1 MIIQVCSTGKRR
13 THRVAVSG
21 LYSDYRTIV
30 MDKTIHI
37 FIQNDD
43 FVHSNTL
50 DLKAT
55 HLNNKYIYGTSSA
68 LLIFYGYPIPATNT
82 YN

>member
-1 MIIQVCSTGKRR
+1 
-13 THRVAVSG
+13 
-21 LYSDYRTIV
+21 

-55 HLNNKYIYGTSSA
+55 HLNNKYIYGTSST